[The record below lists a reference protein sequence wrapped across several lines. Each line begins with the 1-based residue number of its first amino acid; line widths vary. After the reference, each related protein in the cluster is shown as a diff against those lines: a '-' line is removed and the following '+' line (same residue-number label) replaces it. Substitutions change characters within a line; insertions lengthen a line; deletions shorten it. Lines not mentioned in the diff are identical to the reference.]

1 MIILDDPQILE
12 PQTATHDTNASSPAS
27 KFPLF
32 FEWRKTSP
40 WYPCQWAAG
49 QPFSDW
55 SSTLPNGQRRIL
67 PQCTRLHYEILHDYI
82 SVVCLVEEIQRL
94 SCKCSPAQISQPP
107 SISILPSVHV
117 GKLIERNLIPNSLIL
132 SYPFILSPRLE
143 VQGLANNETKSLLMI
158 VVFDF
163 PNLAGCAENRENQH
177 ASFVFSILFQA
188 VQNSSKVW
196 LTSVHVFLKFSMPT
210 RLNWC
215 FWDLS
220 RARYE
225 YWNNTEKNP
234 NQVSKFCRSCISN
247 GGPARVMTEPP
258 SENSEFLLLP
268 TAGGHWCKACS
279 VLGAAVGGPWTLLFC
294 CVSLSWAIS
303 THPCNW
309 KLDFS
314 YLSYINIC
322 DHC

>member
-1 MIILDDPQILE
+1 MILKSSNPKPPRMTQTPRHRLRSFLCSSNGEKHLLDTPASEQPGSLFRIEDWSQHS
-12 PQTATHDTNASSPAS
+12 QTAREESSLNAPSI
-27 KFPLF
+27 
-32 FEWRKTSP
+32 
-40 WYPCQWAAG
+40 Y
-49 QPFSDW
+49 
-55 SSTLPNGQRRIL
+55 
-67 PQCTRLHYEILHDYI
+67 HHEILHDYI

-279 VLGAAVGGPWTLLFC
+279 VLGAAVGGQWTLLFC
-294 CVSLSWAIS
+294 CVSWAIS

>member
-1 MIILDDPQILE
+1 M
-12 PQTATHDTNASSPAS
+12 
-27 KFPLF
+27 
-32 FEWRKTSP
+32 
-40 WYPCQWAAG
+40 
-49 QPFSDW
+49 
-55 SSTLPNGQRRIL
+55 
-67 PQCTRLHYEILHDYI
+67 
-82 SVVCLVEEIQRL
+82 
-94 SCKCSPAQISQPP
+94 
-107 SISILPSVHV
+107 
-117 GKLIERNLIPNSLIL
+117 ERVLIPNSLIL

-163 PNLAGCAENRENQH
+163 PNLAGCAENRDNQH

-210 RLNWC
+210 QLNWC

-234 NQVSKFCRSCISN
+234 NQVRQILPQLYQQWRPCTGHDWAPQRKLRVPAPPHCRWALVQSLQC
-247 GGPARVMTEPP
+247 
-258 SENSEFLLLP
+258 
-268 TAGGHWCKACS
+268 
-279 VLGAAVGGPWTLLFC
+279 LGAAVGGPWTLLFC
-294 CVSLSWAIS
+294 CVSSSWAIS
-303 THPCNW
+303 TPPCNW
-309 KLDFS
+309 KLD
-314 YLSYINIC
+314 NIC